1 MMTQLEAIT
10 TAVNIGMTVTGLS
23 ADAVLFSPTF
33 DGYLDMVCQK
43 YNVQDEPEPE
53 PEHDD
58 EYYQNEMYDQLRRGE
73 G

>member
-1 MMTQLEAIT
+1 MTKFDAISL
-10 TAVNIGMTVTGLS
+10 AVEIGMTVTGLS

-53 PEHDD
+53 PEHDARWYMMI
-58 EYYQNEMYDQLRRGE
+58 EQDQLRRGE